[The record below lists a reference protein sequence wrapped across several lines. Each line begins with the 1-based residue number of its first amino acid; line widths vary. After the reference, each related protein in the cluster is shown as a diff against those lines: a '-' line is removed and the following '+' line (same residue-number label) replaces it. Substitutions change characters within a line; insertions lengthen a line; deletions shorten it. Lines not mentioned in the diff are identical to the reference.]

1 MKIQKSLL
9 ALILLLFQSWAF
21 AHCPTS
27 FKEEGVCLMLD
38 NNMIFIYDSK
48 IEHNGP
54 YKDFKKASLVKL
66 KNSKGVELAFKKV
79 ARGIYKI
86 ETSEVQAKLAAS
98 IELDKKIK
106 ELKLNQN

>member
-9 ALILLLFQSWAF
+9 ALILLFFQSLAF

-27 FKEEGVCLMLD
+27 FKEEGACLMLD

-54 YKDFKKASLVKL
+54 YKDFKKASLVTL
-66 KNSKGVELAFKKV
+66 KNSKGADLAFKKV
-79 ARGIYKI
+79 ARGIYKLLAL
-86 ETSEVQAKLAAS
+86 EAQAQVVANV
-98 IELDKKIK
+98 ELDKKIK